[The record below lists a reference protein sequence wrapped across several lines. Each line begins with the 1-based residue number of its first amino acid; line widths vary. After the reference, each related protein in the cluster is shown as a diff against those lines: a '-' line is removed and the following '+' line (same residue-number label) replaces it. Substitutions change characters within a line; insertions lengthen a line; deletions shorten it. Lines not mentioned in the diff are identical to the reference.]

1 MAWKKTMQAFHTAGL
16 PPSSGRIIFPTIGW
30 TMNNSDALTNSVT
43 ANSSGTGGTPVANR
57 AMRTQTGVVVLGV
70 RKASCKLMRG
80 KRGSAH
86 PLPRVGLYLFN
97 PLQAHPWQ
105 RVGAYHLHTA

>member
-30 TMNNSDALTNSVT
+30 TMNSSDALTNSVT

-57 AMRTQTGVVVLGV
+57 AMRTQTGVVLLGG
-70 RKASCKLMRG
+70 SEGELQIDERG
-80 KRGSAH
+80 
-86 PLPRVGLYLFN
+86 VE
-97 PLQAHPWQ
+97 AHPWHQ
-105 RVGAYHLHTA
+105 SRTLSPCGRGWFVRAAEQTG